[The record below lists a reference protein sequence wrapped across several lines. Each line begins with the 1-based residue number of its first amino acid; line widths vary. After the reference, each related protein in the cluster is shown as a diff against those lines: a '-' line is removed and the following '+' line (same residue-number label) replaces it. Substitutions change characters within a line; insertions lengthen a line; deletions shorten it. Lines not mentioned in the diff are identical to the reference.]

1 MKYSIFALLIIF
13 LSCEPAIKRTP
24 RLKENHKREYGG
36 IVKRII
42 QYNCDKY
49 WTNENPLKI
58 AKNSCKIYKVME
70 FNQDEIITKEMV
82 WYNLD
87 YPNDPGFIETVKINE
102 SGLIIERVEDYY
114 GDKTK
119 TYYSYNQ
126 DGFETEEVVY
136 YENMLCWRNETI
148 YDEFNCPI
156 KELHYDNNN
165 EIKFYN
171 INEFDKLNRQISSEE
186 YSKDNSLEEKW
197 IKEYEKDNDDW
208 IVMKTYDA
216 DGNLID
222 EEYKDEDYTDIE
234 YYSNGKV
241 KTWHF
246 KTTFM
251 YSIYQNLYQINDD
264 VYETYD
270 KNGRLIERKIY
281 NNEKWIATN
290 TWKYREDDAL
300 IEESESTGRIVGK
313 SFYKKTTYYRVDF
326 NGNWIERYTMDSEG
340 NVTELAVREYE
351 YY

>member
-1 MKYSIFALLIIF
+1 
-13 LSCEPAIKRTP
+13 
-24 RLKENHKREYGG
+24 
-36 IVKRII
+36 
-42 QYNCDKY
+42 
-49 WTNENPLKI
+49 
-58 AKNSCKIYKVME
+58 
-70 FNQDEIITKEMV
+70 
-82 WYNLD
+82 
-87 YPNDPGFIETVKINE
+87 
-102 SGLIIERVEDYY
+102 
-114 GDKTK
+114 
-119 TYYSYNQ
+119 
-126 DGFETEEVVY
+126 
-136 YENMLCWRNETI
+136 MLCWRNETI